1 MVDDEIY
8 VEADEQKMYQVIYNL
23 VNNAINYTGEDKK
36 VTVHQKMTDGILR
49 IEVIDTGNGV
59 KQEDIP
65 YVWDRYY
72 KDKTTHK
79 RALQGTGLGLSIVK
93 NVLELHGAK
102 YGVSSIRGKGA
113 TFWFELPIVQVD

>member
-1 MVDDEIY
+1 M
-8 VEADEQKMYQVIYNL
+8 K
-23 VNNAINYTGEDKK
+23 
-36 VTVHQKMTDGILR
+36 
-49 IEVIDTGNGV
+49 DTGDGV

-93 NVLELHGAK
+93 SVLELHGAR
-102 YGVSSIRGKGA
+102 YGVSSVQGQGA
-113 TFWFELPIVQVD
+113 TFWFEILINPYAED

>member
-1 MVDDEIY
+1 
-8 VEADEQKMYQVIYNL
+8 MYQVIYNL

-36 VTVHQKMTDGILR
+36 VTVLQKVTDGILR

-102 YGVSSIRGKGA
+102 YGVSSISGKGA

>member
-1 MVDDEIY
+1 
-8 VEADEQKMYQVIYNL
+8 L
-23 VNNAINYTGEDKK
+23 VNNAINYTGDDKK
-36 VTVHQKMTDGILR
+36 VTVVQLVRDDVLR
-49 IEVIDTGNGV
+49 IEVQDTGDGV

-72 KDKTTHK
+72 KDKTAHK

-102 YGVSSIRGKGA
+102 YGVNSVQGKGA
-113 TFWFELPIVQVD
+113 TFWFELTINPFQED